1 MRALFSTICVI
12 IIYGSLFPFDFYW
25 PNFEQFSWLD
35 WTLSLE
41 ERTTNG
47 DRLSNLLT
55 FIPLG
60 FFAYFY
66 NPLNFRRFATRSIS
80 ILLICLFIAYCLQ
93 VLQIFT
99 PHRVPSVGD
108 VFYNLWGVIFGIA
121 GAASMEKFLNKKA
134 ELADI
139 WFSEYSVVSTLV
151 LLAVLYFLFPFFFQI
166 DIDDFIQSAQPI
178 WTPPW
183 IIPELFVLLLAYW
196 LSFLT
201 LLKYFFWNDFSY
213 SRLTIIIS
221 ILLILKIISA
231 HNFIDLN
238 WIFAASLSL
247 VLIKYSPRCW
257 IERIVLVMLV
267 VALILPVISPWK
279 VKMLSGEFNWMPLN
293 SYLNGSL
300 WLNTQLFLEKI
311 FLFGSLLFFTKR
323 QLGSWLIAT
332 AACAGLVFVVE
343 ILQLFISLGQASV
356 TEPLM
361 VVIIGWIFVHLEKSK
376 LTLKSTKHTDIP
388 TDASA

>member
-1 MRALFSTICVI
+1 MRALFATICGI

-60 FFAYFY
+60 FFGYFY
-66 NPLNFRRFATRSIS
+66 NPFNLNRFATKSLSVIAVC
-80 ILLICLFIAYCLQ
+80 LLIAYCLQ

-108 VFYNLWGVIFGIA
+108 VFYNIWGVMFGIA
-121 GAASMEKFLNKKA
+121 GAFSIENFLIRKTA
-134 ELADI
+134 LSEI
-139 WFSEYSVVSTLV
+139 WFFEYSVATA
-151 LLAVLYFLFPFFFQI
+151 LALFACMYFLFPFFFQI
-166 DIDDFIQSAQPI
+166 DIDDFIQSALPI

-183 IIPELFVLLLAYW
+183 IIPEVFILLFAYW

-201 LLKYFFWNDFSY
+201 LLKHCFWKDFSY
-213 SRLTIIIS
+213 SSLAIIIS
-221 ILLILKIISA
+221 VLLLLKIISA
-231 HNFIDLN
+231 HNFVDLN
-238 WIFAASLSL
+238 WIFAAFLSL
-247 VLIKYSPRCW
+247 LVIKYCPRVW
-257 IERIVLVMLV
+257 IEKVVLAMLV
-267 VALILPVISPWK
+267 LALVLPVVVPWK
-279 VKMLSGEFNWMPLN
+279 IKMLSAEFNWIPMN

-311 FLFGSLLFFTKR
+311 FLFGSLLYFSKR
-323 QLGSWLIAT
+323 LFGNWLIA
-332 AACAGLVFVVE
+332 AVVCAGLVFVVE
-343 ILQLFISLGQASV
+343 ILQLFISLGQASI

-361 VVIIGWIFVHLEKSK
+361 VVILGWVFVNLESSKPNIKSFV
-376 LTLKSTKHTDIP
+376 SDN
-388 TDASA
+388 